1 MSAFRLGAPL
11 SPRTMQEDA
20 ALAGLGR
27 ARQGLASAQAATA
40 ASRQAVRVA
49 GPAPSGSAAVF
60 LAAAASRAALA
71 VAVSDSIV
79 LEQTAGV
86 QVETSRAGWQAAR
99 SRAGGGARLGG
110 GGGAPRGGAR
120 AAAGGENKHREQKGT
135 ARPRREQAESDEL
148 ASARW

>member
-1 MSAFRLGAPL
+1 MSAFRLAAL
-11 SPRTMQEDA
+11 LRLRTMQEDA
-20 ALAGLGR
+20 ARAGLGR
-27 ARQGLASAQAATA
+27 ARQGLASAEAATA

-99 SRAGGGARLGG
+99 SRSRAVARL
-110 GGGAPRGGAR
+110 
-120 AAAGGENKHREQKGT
+120 EDKHQEQQRIDL
-135 ARPRREQAESDEL
+135 ARREQAESDEL
-148 ASARW
+148 ASARWRGTEQTNE